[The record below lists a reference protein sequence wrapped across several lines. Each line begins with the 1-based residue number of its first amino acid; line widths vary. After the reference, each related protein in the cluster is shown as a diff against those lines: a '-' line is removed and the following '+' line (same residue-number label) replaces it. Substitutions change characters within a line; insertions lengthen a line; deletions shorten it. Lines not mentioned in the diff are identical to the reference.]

1 MQVNN
6 KAGMTFAAALRSIL
20 RADPD
25 VVLIGEIRDEETAT
39 IAIEASLT
47 GHLVLSTLH
56 TNDAPSAVTRL
67 TEMGVEPFLVSSSL
81 AAVMA
86 QRLARRL
93 CKKCRKADTATP
105 VELKMMGVPYT
116 PGSPLPTVYRA
127 MGCREC
133 SNTGYH
139 GRVAHSAGNGR
150 GHADGGFDR
159 AWRHVAGN
167 RAGGQVERHD
177 VAS

>member
-1 MQVNN
+1 
-6 KAGMTFAAALRSIL
+6 MTFAAALRSIL

-25 VVLIGEIRDEETAT
+25 VVLIGEIRDQETAN

-93 CKKCRKADTATP
+93 CKKCKRMDTAT
-105 VELKMMGVPYT
+105 EAEMRLMGVPHA
-116 PGSPLPTVYRA
+116 PGTPLPTVYRPV
-127 MGCREC
+127 GCREC
-133 SNTGYH
+133 SNTGIPRACGH
-139 GRVAHSAGNGR
+139 TAGDGR
-150 GHADGGFDR
+150 GYADGGSDCTRCHFAR
-159 AWRHVAGN
+159 N
-167 RAGGQVERHD
+167 RGSGTRQRHD
-177 VAS
+177 LIT